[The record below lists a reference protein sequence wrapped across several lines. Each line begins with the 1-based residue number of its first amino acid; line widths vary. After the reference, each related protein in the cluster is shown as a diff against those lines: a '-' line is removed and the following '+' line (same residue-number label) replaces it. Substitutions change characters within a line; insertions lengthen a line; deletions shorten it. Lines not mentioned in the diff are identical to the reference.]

1 MQLSWAEDTKNPNC
15 WTVVY
20 KWTIVSHLKSSFYR
34 LLHLLFM
41 IRVYSSQLVSSEK
54 TQPFGKSCSR
64 LSFLCVSLSVSVCQS
79 DHYSRWQIT
88 GEQRSPAAPRPVWS
102 QLPRFTYVPA
112 TGLKSSDGIAANK
125 ETRLSVCHQR
135 TRAKKCGLGFFS
147 LGLKCRCEQNERHTR
162 SCYDY
167 KATKR
172 ETGAESVSVPTTEST
187 KSVWTD
193 PLRPSLWPQ
202 MEIWWKMWTVKRALV
217 KRACRSSRE
226 SWERL
231 GIVFRQGHCE
241 MTRKDSLYRE
251 KLEGVCGRSGCF
263 ESLG

>member
-102 QLPRFTYVPA
+102 RLPRFTYVPA

-147 LGLKCRCEQNERHTR
+147 LGLKCRCEQKDTLDPVTIIKLQSVKPERR
-162 SCYDY
+162 VYLSRPP
-167 KATKR
+167 KAQRAFEQILLDHHCGHKW
-172 ETGAESVSVPTTEST
+172 
-187 KSVWTD
+187 KSG
-193 PLRPSLWPQ
+193 
-202 MEIWWKMWTVKRALV
+202 
-217 KRACRSSRE
+217 
-226 SWERL
+226 ER
-231 GIVFRQGHCE
+231 
-241 MTRKDSLYRE
+241 
-251 KLEGVCGRSGCF
+251 CG
-263 ESLG
+263 L

>member
-20 KWTIVSHLKSSFYR
+20 KWTIVSHLKSSFIDFYIFCFWFMFIHLSSSHQIKHNR
-34 LLHLLFM
+34 LAS
-41 IRVYSSQLVSSEK
+41 RACVY
-54 TQPFGKSCSR
+54 PF
-64 LSFLCVSLSVSVCQS
+64 CVSLSVSVCVS
-79 DHYSRWQIT
+79 LIIT
-88 GEQRSPAAPRPVWS
+88 RGGRLQENRGVRLRRGLCEADRLGSLVSLWRSWKALMGSQPTKRCGSQYTISVREPKSVVW
-102 QLPRFTYVPA
+102 V
-112 TGLKSSDGIAANK
+112 
-125 ETRLSVCHQR
+125 
-135 TRAKKCGLGFFS
+135 FS

-162 SCYDY
+162 SCSDY

-187 KSVWTD
+187 KSIWTD

-231 GIVFRQGHCE
+231 GIVFRLRQGHCE
-241 MTRKDSLYRE
+241 MTRKD
-251 KLEGVCGRSGCF
+251 
-263 ESLG
+263 